1 MSVSLTPR
9 RGAESEQSILD
20 AARDILAHS
29 GVEAL
34 SMRSVGER
42 VGMSATAIYRY
53 FANKDALVDAV
64 VRVGFE
70 RFGAYLTKAAEAHPK
85 GSLDR
90 LAALGLGYIRF
101 ALENEA
107 YFKLLFSL
115 QHPHPQA
122 IQDLPEAG
130 GHGLLR
136 QAVLDAMD
144 SGALRRTDPDIVVM
158 YLWSVAHGLLTLS
171 MTCRIDECP
180 EFEHGAVQFGPTD
193 LFERFGPLVRNGI
206 ANEGHEREREG
217 GTE

>member
-1 MSVSLTPR
+1 MSVSVPPR
-9 RGAESEQSILD
+9 RGAESEQAILE
-20 AARDILAHS
+20 AARDVLATD
-29 GVEAL
+29 GVDAL

-64 VRVGFE
+64 VRAGFE
-70 RFGAYLTKAAEAHPK
+70 RFGAYLSTAAEAHPK

-90 LAALGLGYIRF
+90 LAALGEGYIRF

-122 IQDLPEAG
+122 IEDLPHAG

-144 SGALRRTDPDIVVM
+144 AGALRRADPDIVVM

-180 EFEHGAVQFGPTD
+180 EFEHGAVRFGPAD
-193 LFERFGPLVRNGI
+193 LFRQFGPLVRLGI
-206 ANEGHEREREG
+206 ASEGHGNEGEG
-217 GTE
+217 GTA